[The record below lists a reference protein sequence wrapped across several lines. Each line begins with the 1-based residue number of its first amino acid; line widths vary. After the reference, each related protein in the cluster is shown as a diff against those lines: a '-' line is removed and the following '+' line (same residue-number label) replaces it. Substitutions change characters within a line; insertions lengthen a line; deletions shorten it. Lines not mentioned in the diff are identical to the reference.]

1 MVGILK
7 ASYGDVFFD
16 GKSVSSNINEI
27 RKDYGVCA
35 QQNIIYDDLT
45 VEEHIIFYGNLKNIT
60 VNVDEMLTDLDLLQQ
75 KEVKAKNLSGG
86 QKRKLCIGMALVGNP
101 KYIFLDEPTT
111 GLDPLSRRKIW
122 ELLLKKKEGRVIFL
136 TTHYMDEADILADRK
151 LILSKGKIRCL
162 GTSLYLK
169 NHFNMS
175 YNLDIETNNKDGIN
189 QIIKSYLPEAVY
201 YENSEDRLVNNESNC
216 HTWKLP
222 LNSTSNFS
230 SLLNE
235 LDNQKNNN
243 VIEKYALTMPSLEEL
258 FIRLEDDTIDDINNN
273 DAYNPNSEEQHLIQT
288 ETELPKLK
296 SISKPSR
303 MSQLI
308 CLIKYRLKIFL
319 QDKAF
324 AINSIL
330 YPIITAALSFYLV
343 NKFLNGANVTSNS
356 KVISVP
362 TMYSDTIVNY
372 DADSTLNFTSE
383 SLISAIGSDKGL
395 KSSGLKEITYPKA
408 NENYYL
414 SSIKGDVV
422 NNTNV
427 FQVYYNDTMT
437 HSIPASFNVISN
449 AILASNNVKE
459 QIITKSHP
467 FVGNSNNMILLVG
480 LTLAGMMIGMCL
492 ITPLSK
498 FAPLITHERVD
509 QLLQQ
514 LQLNGVSRFNYWI
527 SCFLSDNLIFL
538 FTCILILI
546 SGIIVRFDP
555 LLDVTSLIVVFVS
568 LIIWSIPTLLYQY
581 ILSFFF
587 KNEETA
593 LTQTNLI
600 NTYSTLFGFLIF
612 TLIDSMGKSKIE
624 NLIVN
629 GGIYGMASILFN
641 IILTIIVP
649 SYGLIAILNALF
661 NLRLYSKLL
670 NYDFTFKS
678 IIAFNNGI
686 SPIIIVLL
694 VLSVVNFFFLV
705 SLDKK
710 KNQTNKNDIWEMRE
724 SEKTA
729 YEYELQQGDDDVY
742 NEFEYVKQNQKELP
756 ISVLHLSKEY
766 PVSVEDKEKK
776 KIYGRRKKESCTYG
790 QICRSN
796 YNVDF
801 VKNAV
806 VDVTFGVR
814 NHECFGLLGPN
825 GAGKSTTLNTITST
839 IPQTTGTICF
849 NGIETHLARL
859 GEISMGYCP
868 QKDILWK
875 ELTLRE
881 HIEFFL
887 NIRGYTAEEAKEYA
901 TQYIN
906 VAGLEEHQN
915 KRTEKLSGGTKRK
928 LSLIIAICNYPKQ
941 ILLDEPTAGMDPSTR
956 RLIWNIIKKTKS
968 VNDSALILTT
978 HSMEEAE
985 YLCDRLAI
993 LVNGRLVCIG
1003 SPEHLKMKHGDSYV
1017 LELQS
1022 ENVDQFHKDMVE
1034 SGKLFGDKEYN
1045 MERSSEN
1052 RVKYE
1057 VKITHN
1063 FGSIFNMMEQC
1074 KSTGLVQDYSFSQT
1088 SLEQVFINFAK
1099 QQVIEPDN

>member
-1 MVGILK
+1 MIGILK

-16 GKSVSSNINEI
+16 GKSISSNLNEI
-27 RKDYGVCA
+27 RKNYGVCT

-45 VEEHIIFYGNLKNIT
+45 VEEHINFYGDLKNVT
-60 VNVDEMLTDLDLLQQ
+60 VDVDEMLADLDLLQQ

-86 QKRKLCIGMALVGNP
+86 QKRKLCIGMALVANP

-151 LILSKGKIRCL
+151 LILNKGKIRCL

-175 YNLDIETNNKDGIN
+175 YNIDIETNNKDTIN
-189 QIIKSYLPEAVY
+189 QIIKRHLPQAVY
-201 YENSEDRLVNNESNC
+201 YENPDDKLVNNESNC

-222 LNSTSNFS
+222 LNSTSNFNL
-230 SLLNE
+230 LLNE

-258 FIRLEDDTIDDINNN
+258 FIRLEDDTIDDISSN

-296 SISKPSR
+296 SVSKPSR
-303 MSQLI
+303 MSQLL
-308 CLIKYRLKIFL
+308 CLIKYRFKIFL
-319 QDKAF
+319 KDKAF
-324 AINSIL
+324 AVNSIL
-330 YPIITAALSFYLV
+330 MPILMAAITFYLV
-343 NKFLNGANVTSNS
+343 SKLLNGANTTSNS

-372 DADSTLNFTSE
+372 DADSTLNFAPE
-383 SLISAIGSDKGL
+383 SLVSALGSDKAL
-395 KSSGLKEITYPKA
+395 KSMKLNEITYPQA

-414 SSIKGDVV
+414 SSIKGDII
-422 NNTNV
+422 NNTSV

-437 HSIPASFNVISN
+437 HSIPASFNAISN
-449 AILASNNVKE
+449 TILASNNVKG

-467 FVGNSNNMILLVG
+467 FVGNSNNMIVYVG
-480 LTLAGMMIGMCL
+480 LTLAGTMIGMSL

-498 FAPLITHERVD
+498 FGPLITHERVD

-514 LQLNGVSRFNYWI
+514 LQLNGVSRINYWA
-527 SCFLSDNLIFL
+527 SCFLTDNCIFL
-538 FTCILILI
+538 LTCILII
-546 SGIIVRFDP
+546 ITGIIVRFDP
-555 LLDVTSLIVVFVS
+555 LLDVTTLIVVFIS

-587 KNEETA
+587 KKEETA
-593 LTQTNLI
+593 VAYTNMI
-600 NTYSTLFGFLIF
+600 NTYSTLFGYLIF
-612 TLIDSMGKSKIE
+612 TFIDAIGKSKVE
-624 NLIVN
+624 NLIYN
-629 GGIYGMASILFN
+629 GGIYSLGAIIFN
-641 IILTIIVP
+641 IILTIVCP
-649 SYGLIAILNALF
+649 TYGLIAILTALF

-670 NYDFTFKS
+670 NYDITMKN

-686 SPIIIVLL
+686 SPILIVLL
-694 VLSVVNFFFLV
+694 VFSVVYFILLIN
-705 SLDKK
+705 LDRK
-710 KNQTNKNDIWEMRE
+710 KNQTNKNDVYEMSE
-724 SEKTA
+724 SETIA
-729 YEYELQQGDDDVY
+729 FEYELQQGDNDVY
-742 NEFEYVKQNQKELP
+742 DEYEYVKQNQTKLP
-756 ISVLHLSKEY
+756 ISVLHLSKEF
-766 PVSVEDKEKK
+766 PVSVADREKK
-776 KIYGRRKKESCTYG
+776 EMYKKRRKESCTYG
-790 QICRSN
+790 QIYRSD
-796 YNVDF
+796 YTTKL

-806 VDVTFGVR
+806 VNVNFGVR

-849 NGIETHLARL
+849 NGVETHVARL
-859 GEISMGYCP
+859 DEISMGYCP

-887 NIRGYTAEEAKEYA
+887 SIRGYTAKEAKEYA

-928 LSLIIAICNYPKQ
+928 LSLLIAICNYPKQ

-985 YLCDRLAI
+985 FLCDRLAI

-1034 SGKLFGDKEYN
+1034 SRKLFGDREYN
-1045 MERSSEN
+1045 MEKSSEN

-1057 VKITHN
+1057 VKITNN
-1063 FGSIFNMMEQC
+1063 FGSIFAMMEQC
-1074 KSTGLVQDYSFSQT
+1074 KSAGLVQDYSFSQT

-1099 QQVIEPDN
+1099 QQIIEPDN